1 MIAERVRILSH
12 TYTDFVLVAEVEVG
26 RAALTDVVR
35 LSPDVVLVGEHLP
48 DAGGLQVCSR
58 LHRMFAELALIFVA
72 ERITDSLRLLAVEAG
87 ACGVLSPVDP
97 DEELVLGI
105 LRAADG
111 ELLLPRDVVLRLF
124 GRGRELR
131 FHRSRPGAGD
141 CPTAPRPSPPDPGR

>member
-1 MIAERVRILSH
+1 MTMPNSRGEEEGPWRVMVVGVQRMIAERVRILSH

-87 ACGVLSPVDP
+87 AC
-97 DEELVLGI
+97 
-105 LRAADG
+105 
-111 ELLLPRDVVLRLF
+111 
-124 GRGRELR
+124 
-131 FHRSRPGAGD
+131 
-141 CPTAPRPSPPDPGR
+141 